1 MQINLAI
8 HLSKLDSDKQDD
20 WFFFY
25 MLYSWTFLDN
35 AIYIHIYNQAPFFLT
50 YFLLTQSEELN
61 DFM

>member
-20 WFFFY
+20 WGFFY

-35 AIYIHIYNQAPFFLT
+35 AIYIHIYQAPFFLT

-61 DFM
+61 DLM